1 MDWSDWVQGIAMGI
15 LGETCEKINGTVI
28 EESLECQLKEFLEHY
43 PSYSSYLP
51 LRNKAAHSTCIS
63 AYLCAHLSL
72 GHLPYRPTP
81 MLSVKEKHVL
91 FCRNLAALVTRVR

>member
-1 MDWSDWVQGIAMGI
+1 MGI

-51 LRNKAAHSTCIS
+51 LRNKAAHSTCNFSIFMCP
-63 AYLCAHLSL
+63 LKFGSL
-72 GHLPYRPTP
+72 ALPPNPNAFRQGKACII
-81 MLSVKEKHVL
+81 L
-91 FCRNLAALVTRVR
+91 